1 LSVIP
6 EAMDFSGGLSEV
18 LRRIL
23 RGGRP
28 AAIPD
33 GKNKCPRP
41 SKARREPK

>member
-33 GKNKCPRP
+33 GEKQVSAPVE
-41 SKARREPK
+41 SEA